1 MNSIRKKAHGGPEK
15 RYGRWSAVAIEQQGY
30 VAAINTPEWG
40 IDQICEC
47 MPSSGSRSLELTG
60 VMIIDS
66 PKRPFEWS
74 TTYKFSSMH

>member
-1 MNSIRKKAHGGPEK
+1 MNTIRKKAHGGPEK

-47 MPSSGSRSLELTG
+47 MLSSDSCTPELTG
-60 VMIIDS
+60 KMIVDS

-74 TTYKFSSMH
+74 TTYKYSSVD